1 MAEILKKFGRYFLLD
16 RLAQGGMAEICRA
29 RLASVDGS
37 VRLIVIK
44 RIQAGYGANSDFLK
58 MFRSEI
64 KVTMGFNH
72 PNIVQLYDFGEE
84 QNQPYIVME
93 LVDGKNLRQM
103 LTRFIEHKQ
112 SMPIELTVY
121 VIEQAAAGL
130 HYAHSFKDKITGEAL
145 HIVHRDV
152 SPQNILISYEGN
164 IKVIDFGIAKA
175 NINTESTRAGV
186 IKGKPSYLSPE
197 QISGDVL
204 DGRSD
209 IFSLGAVLWEL
220 LTGKKL
226 FQGENDLAVL
236 KLIESSNTYVKPPS
250 TINKAIPPELDA
262 IVMKSLAKN
271 RDQRYQSAEE
281 FQRALHKF
289 LYNFASDF
297 NPTDLS
303 YAIKDMF
310 KQEIVD
316 DRKKI
321 QRLND
326 KVEQL
331 LGAQLPEILDL
342 NNNNHDNSNTLLE
355 PKQKSSGAREVFNA
369 NGIKESKIELDAS
382 LARRTL
388 SKSARV
394 ERRSSSA
401 TTFTTRT
408 RSTQAKRRRLPN
420 QEMLKRTA
428 AGIAVVLGMSYLS
441 PDMGFKIPFLSDLMR
456 GIFDRGS
463 RESPVSKAPSLIIN
477 GQEENGLRV
486 EIDGRNVANM
496 IPVTLKGLP
505 TDTEFTLRIV
515 GKDKKFEKKITIA
528 RNEQKSV
535 DVRFVP
541 WDHEIGSIPQNPT
554 TLLKLRITPPGVAT
568 SILLNDQRINPA
580 NPVAS
585 VPLNAPLE
593 LSIDAGIGY
602 KPIKRQFVLDKK
614 DIGDKKEWPYE
625 VQLEAVD
632 FSKSG
637 SLTIRTTPSALI
649 KINGKDW
656 GRTPLVGEKLPVGT
670 YQIKLF
676 SEALGVEKTIPI
688 EIRDGKKVE
697 IEDVQW
703 DVKN

>member
-29 RLASVDGS
+29 RLASIDGS

-93 LVDGKNLRQM
+93 LVDGKNLRQL
-103 LTRFIEHKQ
+103 LTRFVEHKQ

-130 HYAHSFKDKITGEAL
+130 HYAHSFKDKISGEAL
-145 HIVHRDV
+145 HIVHRDI

-197 QISGDVL
+197 QISGEVL

-236 KLIESSNTYVKPPS
+236 KLIESSNTHVKPPS
-250 TINKAIPPELDA
+250 TINKSVPPELDA

-281 FQRALHKF
+281 FQRALHKY

-303 YAIKDMF
+303 YAIKEMF

-316 DRKKI
+316 DRKRI

-342 NNNNHDNSNTLLE
+342 RSGNDNSNTLLE

-382 LARRTL
+382 LGRRTL

-394 ERRSSSA
+394 DRRSQQ

-408 RSTQAKRRRLPN
+408 RSTQAKRHRLPTN
-420 QEMLKRTA
+420 EVIKRTA
-428 AGIAVVLGMSYLS
+428 AGIAVALGLAYLA
-441 PDMGFKIPFLSDLMR
+441 PEMGFSIPFLSSLVR
-456 GIFDRGS
+456 GILDKS
-463 RESPVSKAPSLIIN
+463 ATSPDQGKGPTLFLN
-477 GQEENGLRV
+477 GPDEKGLNV
-486 EIDGRNVANM
+486 QIDGRNVADLL
-496 IPVTLKGLP
+496 PVTLKGLP
-505 TDTEFTLRIV
+505 TDTEFTLKIV
-515 GKDKKFEKKITIA
+515 GKDKKFERKIVLSGNEKKA
-528 RNEQKSV
+528 V
-535 DVRFVP
+535 DIKFVP
-541 WDHEIGSIPQNPT
+541 WSHEIASVPATAT

-568 SILLNDQRINPA
+568 SILLNDQRISPA
-580 NPVAS
+580 NPIATVQ
-585 VPLNAPLE
+585 LNAPLE
-593 LSIDAGIGY
+593 LTIDAGLGY
-602 KPIKRQFVLDKK
+602 KPIKRQFVLDGKV
-614 DIGDKKEWPYE
+614 IGDKKEWPYE
-625 VQLEAVD
+625 VQLEAID

-637 SLTIRTTPSALI
+637 SLTIRTTPSAII
-649 KINGKDW
+649 KINGQDW
-656 GRTPLVGEKLPVGT
+656 GRTPMVNKSLPVGT
-670 YQIKLF
+670 YQIKLY

>member
-29 RLASVDGS
+29 RLASIDGS

-84 QNQPYIVME
+84 QGQPYIVME
-93 LVDGKNLRQM
+93 LVDGKNLRQL

-112 SMPIELTVY
+112 SMPVELTVY

-130 HYAHSFKDKITGEAL
+130 HYAHTFKDKISGEAL
-145 HIVHRDV
+145 HIVHRDI
-152 SPQNILISYEGN
+152 SPQNIIISYEGN

-226 FQGENDLAVL
+226 FQGDNDLAVL
-236 KLIESSNTYVKPPS
+236 KLIESCNTHVKPPS
-250 TINKAIPPELDA
+250 TYNKSIPPELDV
-262 IVMKSLAKN
+262 IVMKSLTKN
-271 RDQRYQSAEE
+271 RDQRYQTAEE
-281 FQRALHKF
+281 LQRALHKF
-289 LYNFASDF
+289 LYNFAPEF

-316 DRKKI
+316 DRKRI

-331 LGAQLPEILDL
+331 LGAQLPDIIDL
-342 NNNNHDNSNTLLE
+342 QSSNSDNSNTLLE

-369 NGIKESKIELDAS
+369 NGIKDSRIELDAS
-382 LARRTL
+382 LARKTL

-394 ERRSSSA
+394 ERRSSSS
-401 TTFTTRT
+401 TVFTTHT
-408 RSTQAKRRRLPN
+408 RSTQARHRKLPN
-420 QEMLKRTA
+420 QEIIKRTV
-428 AGIAVVLGMSYLS
+428 AGIAVVLGLAYLA
-441 PDMGFKIPFLSDLMR
+441 PEVGFNIPFLSPLIR
-456 GIFDRGS
+456 GLLDSKPGVEQS
-463 RESPVSKAPSLIIN
+463 KSPALILQGID
-477 GQEENGLRV
+477 EKGLSV
-486 EIDGRNVANM
+486 QIDGRVVANM
-496 IPVTLKGLP
+496 VPVTLKGLP
-505 TDTEFTLRIV
+505 TDTEFTLKV
-515 GKDKKFEKKITIA
+515 ESKDKVFEQKVSLA
-528 RNEQKSV
+528 HNEQKAVVIDLQSK
-535 DVRFVP
+535 RSL
-541 WDHEIGSIPQNPT
+541 GSKEPAKAT
-554 TLLKLRITPPGVAT
+554 TLLKLKINPPGVAT
-568 SILLNDQRINPA
+568 GVFLNDQRLSIA
-580 NPVAS
+580 NPVVS
-585 VPLNAPLE
+585 VQLNQPLE
-593 LSIDAGIGY
+593 LFVDTGLGY
-602 KPIKRQFVLDKK
+602 KPLKRQFVLDSKV
-614 DIGDKKEWPYE
+614 IGDKKEWPYE
-625 VQLEAVD
+625 IQLEAVD

-637 SLTIRTTPSALI
+637 VLTIRTTPSALI

-656 GRTPLVGEKLPVGT
+656 GRTPLVNEKLPVGT

-676 SEALGVEKTIPI
+676 SEALGVEKTLPV
-688 EIRDGKKVE
+688 EIKDGKKID
-697 IEDVQW
+697 IENVDW